1 MFFRKSAAIC
11 LLAFACCFLSHF
23 SHAHTYR
30 IPVLVDTDM
39 ALDDMRAIAI
49 LLNSHMVDIPL
60 IVVSDGI
67 SSPEKGFKNLE
78 ALLSCLDRNEI
89 SVAVGKKSGKPGP
102 RCRPLAENIQWPESC
117 VAPSNRVETKDA
129 QAGISGE
136 LNARTSAIIYL
147 CLGPMTNLAEAIR
160 QDPGIKSKISR
171 IIFFGDHPDSAN
183 PGWNT
188 ARDTEAAA
196 QVFASGIDIY
206 CIHPAKKDLLPFDRN
221 MLEKIDATG
230 SPAARL
236 VSAIHRGPAVQ
247 KAIDHQHLMI
257 WDENTVI
264 YLENPELFR
273 VEPAPGHSQ
282 LMRLNG
288 FDAKGVS
295 HAYTKCLGHAADAHL
310 DPRHSVVLKAFPHD
324 PAMFK
329 PDVAPHVNRIIHRHG
344 IEEWKATVLTNEFHR
359 HLGIYSLIGA
369 KMGIR
374 AREILGAPFDTMKV
388 LSHAGNKPPIS
399 CMNDGLQVATGA
411 SLGRGT
417 IKIDGGNPRPAAAF
431 FYRDKTL
438 ILSLNTECGDKI
450 KQDIKAGLNQFGG
463 LNRAYFAHIRK
474 LSIRYWLDFNRGEIF
489 NEELSKAK

>member
-1 MFFRKSAAIC
+1 MRLTMFFRKFTAISI
-11 LLAFACCFLSHF
+11 LAVTLCFLSHF

-30 IPVLVDTDM
+30 VPVLVDTDM
-39 ALDDMRAIAI
+39 ALDDMRAIAM

-67 SSPEKGFKNLE
+67 SSPQKGLKNLK

-89 SVAVGKKSGKPGP
+89 SVAVGDKSGKPGP
-102 RCRPLAENIQWPESC
+102 PCRPLAENIQWPESC
-117 VAPSNRVETKDA
+117 AAPSNRVEAKDA
-129 QAGISGE
+129 QAAIIGT
-136 LNARTSAIIYL
+136 LNTRTSAIIYL

-171 IIFFGDHPDSAN
+171 IVFFGSPPQSAD

-196 QVFASGIDIY
+196 RVFASGIHIY
-206 CIHPAKKDLLPFDRN
+206 CIHPAKKNLLPFDRN
-221 MLEKIDATG
+221 MLEKIGAAG
-230 SPAARL
+230 SKAARL

-247 KAIDHQHLMI
+247 KAIDQEHLMI
-257 WDENTVI
+257 WDENAVI
-264 YLENPELFR
+264 YLENPEMFKMA
-273 VEPAPGHSQ
+273 PAPGHSH

-295 HAYTKCLGHAADAHL
+295 RAYARCLGHPADAHL
-310 DPRHSVVLKAFPHD
+310 DSRHAVVLKMFPHD

-329 PDVAPHVNRIIHRHG
+329 PDVAPHVNRIIRKHG
-344 IEEWKATVLTNEFHR
+344 VEEWKATVLTNELHR

-369 KMGIR
+369 KMGVR
-374 AREILGAPFDTMKV
+374 AREILRAPFDALKV
-388 LSHAGNKPPIS
+388 VSHAGNKPPLS

-417 IKIDGGNPRPAAAF
+417 IKIESENPRPAA
-431 FYRDKTL
+431 TL
-438 ILSLNTECGDKI
+438 STGT
-450 KQDIKAGLNQFGG
+450 KA
-463 LNRAYFAHIRK
+463 
-474 LSIRYWLDFNRGEIF
+474 SP
-489 NEELSKAK
+489 